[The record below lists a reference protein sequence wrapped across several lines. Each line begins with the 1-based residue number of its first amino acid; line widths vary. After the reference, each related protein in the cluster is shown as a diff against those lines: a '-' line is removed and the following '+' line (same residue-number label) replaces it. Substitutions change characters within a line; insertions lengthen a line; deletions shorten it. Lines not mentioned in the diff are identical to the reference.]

1 MLTAGLG
8 SVDKK
13 DTLSFEKKNIFF
25 EHATLLF
32 KILIIN
38 ITQVYV
44 VCKQKK
50 KSRYRETPAAYSL
63 PAFLCTCFLV
73 KWLGDFKSSN
83 ESDADFVFG

>member
-1 MLTAGLG
+1 MRLFALG

-38 ITQVYV
+38 ITQIYV
-44 VCKQKK
+44 ICKQKRK
-50 KSRYRETPAAYSL
+50 AGTEKHRQHILCQHFSVPAS
-63 PAFLCTCFLV
+63 
-73 KWLGDFKSSN
+73 
-83 ESDADFVFG
+83 